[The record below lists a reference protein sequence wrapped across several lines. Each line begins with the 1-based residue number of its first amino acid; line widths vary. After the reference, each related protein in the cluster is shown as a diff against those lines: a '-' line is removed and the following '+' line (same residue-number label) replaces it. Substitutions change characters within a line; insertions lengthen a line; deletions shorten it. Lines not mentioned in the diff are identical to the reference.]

1 MPDDTQ
7 IDLGQT
13 IAALRRELDER
24 SAERDEALAREAAM
38 AEVLQVVNSSPGD
51 LAPVFQTIVE
61 KAHTLCDAAS
71 GSLQLWDGEKFRGI
85 AMRGFSDAMVEQLR
99 RGYIPGPKHP
109 CRRLLEGD
117 RVAHC
122 VDLTEIDDPVT
133 RAGGVALGS
142 VRTILFVA
150 LRKDDAVLGQIVAAR
165 QEVRPFTEK
174 EIALVENFAAQA
186 VIAMENARLLIETR
200 ESLEY
205 QTAISDVLKVI
216 SRSTFDLQPVLDT
229 LSETAARLCQAE
241 MALVSRRE
249 GEVFRLA
256 ANYGF
261 PAEFESFLRSRP
273 VAVDC
278 GTMVGR
284 VALDGN
290 VVHVADVAAD
300 PEYRLP
306 EAITLG
312 KQRTA
317 LGVPLLREGQPIG
330 VIVPARERVEP
341 FTERQIEL
349 KHRRVQ
355 STVSGSACIGAE
367 FHYLSPR
374 HRQA

>member
-1 MPDDTQ
+1 VRLFNEIETRNR
-7 IDLGQT
+7 DLG
-13 IAALRRELDER
+13 
-24 SAERDEALAREAAM
+24 EALEQQTAT
-38 AEVLQVVNSSPGD
+38 AEVLQVINSSPSD
-51 LAPVFQTIVE
+51 LAPVFE
-61 KAHTLCDAAS
+61 AMLDK
-71 GSLQLWDGEKFRGI
+71 
-85 AMRGFSDAMVEQLR
+85 AMRLCEAAFGILLIRDGSHFQTAALHGVPPPLAEFLSRTLRQPGKHTSVGRMLGGEDFVHFEDMAKEPAYQLGDPRQRAFVELGGTR
-99 RGYIPGPKHP
+99 TY
-109 CRRLLEGD
+109 
-117 RVAHC
+117 VA
-122 VDLTEIDDPVT
+122 
-133 RAGGVALGS
+133 
-142 VRTILFVA
+142 VA
-150 LRKDDAVLGQIVAAR
+150 LRKDGELVGTIGAYR
-165 QEVRPFTEK
+165 QEVRPFTDK
-174 EIALVENFAAQA
+174 QIALLQNFAAQA
-186 VIAMENARLLIETR
+186 VIAMENARLLSETR

-249 GEVFRLA
+249 GAVYRMA

-261 PAEFESFLRSRP
+261 PAEFESFLRSHP
-273 VAVDC
+273 VAADR

-284 VALDGN
+284 AALDGK